1 MRHNARKR
9 GPQEPSPTGPSSP
22 GGRAGPSD
30 AIRLQGLALLSS
42 PRAVGS
48 VSKHKGL
55 HRQDMHKSCLCGP
68 SPTAAPRGPGPAL
81 ATSPLLEGPQP
92 PAHALYTHTSAFS
105 IFSLCFFLCQL
116 VQNVAVRESIT
127 QMLPPAPPKA
137 FLTSEANRGYG
148 LAHHCPVG
156 SPQLFR
162 DTCLSLPVVCGEM
175 RHSCT

>member
-1 MRHNARKR
+1 MQSGSKAWPSSAAP
-9 GPQEPSPTGPSSP
+9 GPWAPSPNT
-22 GGRAGPSD
+22 RACTDRTCIKAASVAHLPPL
-30 AIRLQGLALLSS
+30 LQGDLAQPWP
-42 PRAVGS
+42 PRPYW
-48 VSKHKGL
+48 
-55 HRQDMHKSCLCGP
+55 RD
-68 SPTAAPRGPGPAL
+68 
-81 ATSPLLEGPQP
+81 PQP